1 MMMKF
6 ITLVFIA
13 FVISTLAP
21 TKAEE
26 KAACAV
32 TDLIPCLSALQGWSS
47 PSTECCMILK
57 DKQSCFCDYL
67 KDPRIG
73 GPYLSAAKNILVAC
87 NVPIPTC

>member
-1 MMMKF
+1 MKF
-6 ITLVFIA
+6 ITLLFIA
-13 FVISTLAP
+13 FVISALAP

-32 TDLIPCLSALQGWSS
+32 TDLIPCLSALQG
-47 PSTECCMILK
+47 STECCMILK
-57 DKQSCFCDYL
+57 DRQSCFCDYL

-87 NVPIPTC
+87 NATC